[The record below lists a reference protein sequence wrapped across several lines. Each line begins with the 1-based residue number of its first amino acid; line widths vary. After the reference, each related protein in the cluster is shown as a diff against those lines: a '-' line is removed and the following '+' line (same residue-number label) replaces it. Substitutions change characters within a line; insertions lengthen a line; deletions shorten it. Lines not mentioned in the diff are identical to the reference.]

1 MNGETHRRVLVVE
14 DEPLISL
21 DIQAVLSDAGFDVV
35 GSAATVIEAMEL
47 AHEVEFEGAVVDMN
61 LNGDLTSPVVQKL
74 LDQSV
79 PVVLLTGY
87 SSKALAEP
95 FCRCPLINKPYDS
108 SHLVDTLQFAMGRA
122 HASKPQRAELTP
134 TLRNS

>member
-1 MNGETHRRVLVVE
+1 MSDEMNRRVLVVE

-35 GSAATVIEAMEL
+35 GTAATLIKAMEL
-47 AHEVEFEGAVVDMN
+47 AHDVEFEGAVVDMN
-61 LNGDLTSPVVQKL
+61 LNGDITAPVVQKL
-74 LDQSV
+74 LDQSI

-87 SSKALAEP
+87 SSKALVEP
-95 FCRCPLINKPYDS
+95 FCHCPLINKPYDS

-122 HASKPQRAELTP
+122 AARMSQPHEAG
-134 TLRNS
+134 LRNS

>member
-1 MNGETHRRVLVVE
+1 MGDGANRRVLVVE

-21 DIQAVLSDAGFDVV
+21 DIQAVLSEAGFDVV
-35 GSAATVIEAMEL
+35 GTAETLIKAMEF
-47 AHEVEFEGAVVDMN
+47 AHDVEIEGAVVDMN
-61 LNGDLTSPVVQKL
+61 LHGDITAPVVQKL
-74 LDQSV
+74 LDQSI

-122 HASKPQRAELTP
+122 AARSSQPQQTE
-134 TLRNS
+134 LRNS